1 MNTQGSNL
9 VQTLNQLNTMTQL
22 AANAAA
28 AQDQHVQLQRIAFD
42 LDSYFNELLK
52 VRDLVKFAET
62 SMNAIYGWKSNLGI
76 QQLVDFIA
84 KLREQYSNGN
94 WNYFLSGIE
103 IDVDKR
109 DFINSITRII
119 EEIDSLW
126 EVKRDELFSDI
137 DLDFEV
143 PQEILRFLDG
153 SPRMSASFLISIQ
166 LLKKIQS
173 ISIEEIWTDEGESLS
188 GLNDYLVDLS
198 TRITDCAS
206 EIRPVKEA
214 ITALP
219 KAVSQFL
226 TAASKDEAT
235 INQVLDLEV
244 QDWLKQDANLVN
256 FFRIRT
262 HSS

>member
-52 VRDLVKFAET
+52 VRDLIKFAET
-62 SMNAIYGWKSNLGI
+62 NMNAIYGWKSNLGI
-76 QQLVDFIA
+76 QQLLDFIA

-119 EEIDSLW
+119 EEID
-126 EVKRDELFSDI
+126 
-137 DLDFEV
+137 
-143 PQEILRFLDG
+143 
-153 SPRMSASFLISIQ
+153 
-166 LLKKIQS
+166 
-173 ISIEEIWTDEGESLS
+173 
-188 GLNDYLVDLS
+188 
-198 TRITDCAS
+198 
-206 EIRPVKEA
+206 
-214 ITALP
+214 
-219 KAVSQFL
+219 
-226 TAASKDEAT
+226 
-235 INQVLDLEV
+235 
-244 QDWLKQDANLVN
+244 
-256 FFRIRT
+256 
-262 HSS
+262 